1 MMWTLG
7 PLSHPAGVDGA
18 ACVLCSWTGAEH
30 GHSTSLLG
38 HPLMFA
44 ALPGRQGCSGAACC
58 RENGPCSQVRQD
70 SAAGCSVV
78 TTAGCITQV
87 PGL

>member
-44 ALPGRQGCSGAACC
+44 ALTAVRAGRAAL
-58 RENGPCSQVRQD
+58 GLL
-70 SAAGCSVV
+70 AAGRM
-78 TTAGCITQV
+78 THAHR
-87 PGL
+87 